1 MRFTKS
7 NIERLTES
15 LTKMERFYSYKFEVE
30 KSDIAFIIKGCKIY
44 VLINGQLKEALTV
57 KALENNVIDE
67 TELVITHGKY

>member
-15 LTKMERFYSYKFEVE
+15 LIKLERFYAYKFLVP
-30 KSDIAFIIKGCKIY
+30 KQDVAFVIKNRIIY
-44 VLINGQLKEALTV
+44 VMVEGHLKESITI

-67 TELVITHGKY
+67 AELVITHGKY

>member
-1 MRFTKS
+1 MKFTKS

-15 LTKMERFYSYKFEVE
+15 LTKMQRFYAYKFESNKEDV
-30 KSDIAFIIKGCKIY
+30 AFIIKGCKIY
-44 VLINGQLKEALTV
+44 VLIDGPLKEALTV